1 MNLRRRISRPTV
13 GDNQAL
19 VTLVTVARKDRE
31 LSRSLSA
38 ILGLPSLQRQS
49 LLNSMI
55 QEMILRSEQADLIAA
70 VTALLDDGV
79 AAKAAELIQ
88 DDK

>member
-1 MNLRRRISRPTV
+1 M